1 MIYLD
6 YAANTPV
13 DERVLEVFCC
23 VARDFYGNPN
33 SLHAMGEA
41 AKERINDAMKG
52 ILNCVKAEEAVLTS
66 GASESNNLAIKG
78 LAEAYKENGR
88 HIISTCLEHS
98 SVSGALTYL
107 QTQGYEI
114 DLVDINKDGQVNLEH
129 LRELMRNDTVLVSI
143 CTVDSE
149 LGIVQPINKISEI
162 VREYPNC
169 FFHTDATQAI
179 GKIKPDFSDI
189 DLVTFTPH
197 KFYGLNGSGVL
208 LKKKDVVLKP
218 LINGGLSTT
227 IYRSGT
233 PVTAQAAAAEA
244 ALRLAADEFDKRNRK
259 VEELNAYLINGL
271 KKYPDVIFN
280 TREKTLPH
288 FVNISVKG
296 IKAVH
301 MQEELSKRGICI
313 STKSACSVPNTPSRA
328 VYAITHD
335 RKTALSSWRIS
346 LSHLTEAGELDKL
359 LEALKE
365 IIDNGKI

>member
-1 MIYLD
+1 MIYFD
-6 YAANTPV
+6 YAANTPA
-13 DERVLEVFCC
+13 DERVLEAFCR
-23 VARDFYGNPN
+23 VTREFYGNPN
-33 SLHAMGEA
+33 SPHSMGLA
-41 AKERINDAMKG
+41 AKERINAAIDG
-52 ILNCVKAEEAVLTS
+52 ILSCFNAEDAVLTS

-114 DLVDINKDGQVNLEH
+114 DLVDIKKDGQVDLEH

-143 CTVDSE
+143 CSVDSE
-149 LGIVQPINKISEI
+149 LGIVQPIDKIAEI

-179 GKIKPDFSDI
+179 GKVRLDFSDI

-218 LINGGLSTT
+218 LINGGISTT

-233 PVTAQAAAAEA
+233 PVTAQAAAAQV
-244 ALRLAADEFDKRNRK
+244 ALQLAMEEFDERNRRVK
-259 VEELNAYLINGL
+259 ELNDYLRNGL
-271 KKYPDVIFN
+271 KKYTEVIFN
-280 TREKTLPH
+280 TRERTLPH
-288 FVNISVKG
+288 FINISVKG
-296 IKAVH
+296 IKASQ
-301 MQEELSKRGICI
+301 MQEELNKRGICV

-346 LSHLTEAGELDKL
+346 LSHLTEFEELD
-359 LEALKE
+359 EFLKVFEE
-365 IIDNGKI
+365 IISGKI

>member
-1 MIYLD
+1 MIYFD

-13 DERVLEVFCC
+13 DERVLEEFCRA
-23 VARDFYGNPN
+23 ARDFYGNPN
-33 SLHAMGEA
+33 SRHDAGLA
-41 AKERINDAMKG
+41 AKKRIDDAAES
-52 ILNCVKAEEAVLTS
+52 ILSFFNAEEAVLTS

-114 DLVDINKDGQVNLEH
+114 DLVDIGRDGQVDLGH

-143 CTVDSE
+143 CSVDSE
-149 LGIVQPINKISEI
+149 LGIVQPIEQIAKI
-162 VREYPNC
+162 VKKYPDC

-179 GKIKPDFSDI
+179 GKVRLDFSDA

-208 LKKKDVVLKP
+208 LKKKNVVLKP
-218 LINGGLSTT
+218 LINGGASTT

-233 PVTAQAAAAEA
+233 PVTAQAAAVQT
-244 ALRLAADEFDKRNRK
+244 ALRLAAEEFDERNGRVK
-259 VEELNAYLINGL
+259 ELNDYLTAGL
-271 KKYPDVIFN
+271 KKYPEVIFN

-288 FVNISVKG
+288 FINISVKG
-296 IKAVH
+296 IKASE
-301 MQEELSKRGICI
+301 MQEELNKRGICV
-313 STKSACSVPNTPSRA
+313 STKSACAVPNTPSRA
-328 VYAITHD
+328 VYAISHD

-346 LSHLTEAGELDKL
+346 LSHLTSFEELDDFFRVF
-359 LEALKE
+359 EE
-365 IIDNGKI
+365 IISGKI